1 MTFIRFRTAQ
11 FKPAKCS
18 NKKPQ
23 SQNFAKLP
31 VQLAATFTDLFSSAV
46 EFLFTKYLRLFG
58 GSFPVDFLVFKR
70 LRFSSD
76 MKGMYNF
83 TKKIKS
89 LFSNP

>member
-1 MTFIRFRTAQ
+1 MRFTTAQ

-31 VQLAATFTDLFSSAV
+31 VQLAATFTNLFSSAV
-46 EFLFTKYLRLFG
+46 EFLFPKYLRLFRD
-58 GSFPVDFLVFKR
+58 SFPVDFLVFKR

-76 MKGMYNF
+76 MKDMYNF